1 MKNQKKLLVYVDESG
16 QDTKGTI
23 FIVGVLIVEE
33 EKSFLQIELERIEEE
48 SGKRNLKWRKSNHES
63 RNLYIKKILALPN
76 LKNFLFVNIF
86 RDSKEYIDL
95 TSLATAKA
103 ILKKSGKEE
112 YKATVFV
119 DGLRKKEVEKFS
131 RGLRDLRI
139 RTRKVRGVKK
149 DENNAFIRVVDA
161 LCGLVR
167 DAHDNNVW
175 AQELV
180 RKLVRKK
187 LTVIL

>member
-1 MKNQKKLLVYVDESG
+1 MYVDESG

-33 EKSFLQIELERIEEE
+33 EKGLLQIELERIEEE
-48 SGKRNLKWRKSNHES
+48 SGKKNVKWRKSGHDA
-63 RNLYIKKILALPN
+63 RKLYIQKILTLPN
-76 LKNFLFVNIF
+76 FKNFLFIDVF
-86 RDSKEYIDL
+86 RDSREYIDL

-112 YKATVFV
+112 YKASVFV
-119 DGLRKKEVEKFS
+119 DGLRKREVEKFS

-139 RTRKVRGVKK
+139 RTRKIRGVKK
-149 DENNAFIRVVDA
+149 DENNVFIRVVDA

-167 DAHDNNVW
+167 DADEGNVW
-175 AQELV
+175 AQELMK
-180 RKLVRKK
+180 KLVRKK
-187 LTVIL
+187 LTTIL

>member
-1 MKNQKKLLVYVDESG
+1 MKTQKKFLVYVDESG

-33 EKSFLQIELERIEEE
+33 EKNFLQIELERIEKE
-48 SGKRNLKWRKSNHES
+48 SGKLNLKWRKSGHDS
-63 RNLYIKKILALPN
+63 RKLYIQKIIALPN
-76 LKNFLFVNIF
+76 LKNFLFINIF

-103 ILKKSGKEE
+103 ILKKSGKED
-112 YKATVFV
+112 YKASVFV
-119 DGLRKKEVEKFS
+119 DGLRKREVEKFS

-149 DENNAFIRVVDA
+149 DENNVFIRVVDA

-167 DAHDNNVW
+167 DADDGNMW
-175 AQELV
+175 AQELMK
-180 RKLVRKK
+180 KLVRKK